1 MRLGRNDKMTVL
13 EVLLC
18 SRLKKEGEW
27 QCAMAMVNS
36 VAKYRSRQVL
46 FAVSH
51 PDRDAADHVEVAF

>member
-1 MRLGRNDKMTVL
+1 MTVL

-18 SRLKKEGEW
+18 SRLEKEGEW